1 VPLFDRQTAWRQGS
15 WIAPLSNAGVCSEAG
30 DASILVVIT
39 HDCDLA
45 NDAEPFVEFVR
56 GTQVPKTDGN
66 FERAKN
72 ARKLHVTLA
81 AGVSVELAFSERF
94 AKAKADL
101 EQAQPTLAGPC
112 DEAAKAILKQWLAA
126 RYGRPAF
133 PNEFE
138 KRIDKVRKKLDGIV
152 SKGELPKTLVGVF
165 VALEDVGELAADQPY
180 VLKMVLVY
188 EDDGDLKKARDAAS
202 AAGAIRTL
210 FEDAY
215 GAPGEATA
223 IDLESCDAIHVTK
236 MTLADL
242 RKYDQWRLEH
252 VSFKAGEP
260 VLGPDERL

>member
-15 WIAPLSNAGVCSEAG
+15 WIAPASNAGVCSEAD

-66 FERAKN
+66 FERAEN

-81 AGVSVELAFSERF
+81 AGLSVELTFSERF

-101 EQAQPTLAGPC
+101 EQAQPKLDGHC

-138 KRIDKVRKKLDGIV
+138 KRIDQVRKKLDGIV
-152 SKGELPKTLVGVF
+152 SQAHLPKTLVGVF
-165 VALEDVGELAADQPY
+165 VALEDVGELATNYPY

-188 EDDGDLKKARDAAS
+188 EHDGDSNKAKAASDAAD
-202 AAGAIRTL
+202 AIRTL
-210 FEDAY
+210 FEEAY
-215 GAPGEATA
+215 GASGAATA

-242 RKYDQWRLEH
+242 RQYDQWRLEH

-260 VLGPDERL
+260 PLAVVRF